1 MVKMHKFTLKS
12 IGNLVMTR
20 EIRDPVHD
28 YVYLTMVENAVV
40 DSRIFQRLDG
50 LTQMPTAHFVYPG
63 GRYSRKCHSLGAL
76 HLMNK
81 AILHILYMHSGGLRE
96 KISPLLFGEPVV
108 FKWRDIAIDHLD
120 QKINKW
126 WDSKEIDEIVQYA
139 RLAALLHDIGHAP
152 FSHTFEDMTKEL
164 AQRKIIDRAFD
175 HEDMSKKIIE
185 EKEDELGL
193 SEIFN
198 GKEINEILDKNGS
211 APDFLKELINGP
223 YDCDKLDYL
232 MRDSYHTGTPE
243 YGKTDTE
250 RILHGFRVK
259 DCQLCISSSALHA
272 VMDSFHSIQSMYTT
286 VYYHRTSRIFDFMI
300 ADALSMV
307 PELINEIFSSVDTFL
322 KYDDHTIVEVIKERA
337 KRKCSSKSYKKAM
350 EILEMV
356 RYRQKMYTCI
366 LEFPLSFPLVVEE
379 KPRKDIERICTRIK
393 EFSRK
398 CNAPDFNIRMDYRHI
413 IRPVG
418 ADLEDIINWLTFF
431 RIYDTKDNRLK
442 SLEDVSKSYFRNLL
456 HYSILFRIFV
466 DQRKTKKN
474 SYIAEKIRKKAKEEL
489 EGLEKKWWKMLLS

>member
-20 EIRDPVHD
+20 EIRDPVYD
-28 YVYLTMVENAVV
+28 YIYLTMVENAVI

-50 LTQMPTAHFVYPG
+50 LAQMPTAHFVYPSG
-63 GRYSRKCHSLGAL
+63 KYSRKTHSLGAM
-76 HLMNK
+76 HLMSK
-81 AILHILYMHSGGLRE
+81 ALLHVLYMHSGDLRE

-108 FKWRDIAIDHLD
+108 FKGRDTVIDHLD
-120 QKINKW
+120 QEINKW
-126 WDSKEIDEIVQYA
+126 WDSKEIDEIVQCA

-152 FSHTFEDMTKEL
+152 FSHTFENMTKEL
-164 AQRKIIDRAFD
+164 AQKKVIDRAFD
-175 HEDMSKKIIE
+175 HEDMSRKIIE

-193 SEIFN
+193 GEFES
-198 GKEINEILDKNGS
+198 KEINEILDKNGS

-232 MRDSYHTGTPE
+232 MRDSYHTGAPE
-243 YGKTDTE
+243 YGITGTE

-272 VMDSFHSIQSMYTT
+272 MMNSFRSIQSMYTA

-300 ADALSMV
+300 ADAFSMV
-307 PELINEIFSSVDTFL
+307 PEFINEIVSSVDTFL

-366 LEFPLSFPLVVEE
+366 LEFPLSFSLIVEE
-379 KPRKDIERICTRIK
+379 KPRKDIGEINARIREFCK
-393 EFSRK
+393 E
-398 CNAPDFNIRMDYRHI
+398 CGAADFNIRVDFSPTVK
-413 IRPVG
+413 PVG
-418 ADLEDIINWLTFF
+418 ISLEDIINWLTFF

-442 SLEDVSKSYFRNLL
+442 SLEDVSKSYFRDLL

-466 DQRKTKKN
+466 DRGKTKKN
-474 SYIAEKIRKKAKEEL
+474 PYIVEKIRKKAKEEL